1 MTRHALPRARPW
13 PHLATWFAATAL
25 LGACGGN
32 DDTATTAAVAAPAP
46 APAASAP
53 PAPPPAAPTFFDT
66 ATASADGVAQAG
78 YVFDVDATPA
88 LKLSIAD
95 LGAIGQ
101 FWPSQ
106 ARSVD
111 PAAGTL
117 TDLGA
122 GQGTYVRAGKVYSV
136 NLRKGGAPAEVQV
149 SALSTACVLTD
160 QFEVAADG
168 SDTWFRVDEAGPDG
182 DCATEADNRAAMVR
196 TTGTA
201 TTAPVFLPSGTQ
213 MLQRLPNADMSLR
226 WILANDTATEPPK
239 LVLYGTDMTRAGDVA
254 GGASAAQVTAVSGYD
269 TPQPVAYLQ
278 AGTELKRLTWDAAG
292 AALSASLYTFA
303 SSAYAGLGV
312 SDAAATYFKDGTT
325 LLRIVGSAAPSVVTA
340 ALPAGTRVDILR
352 QTPTHLV
359 FDTRPS
365 GVFAGAL
372 MSVAKAGGAL
382 HTLTP
387 SVVASQW
394 GIYGEQ
400 AVFFVSRLSNNVGDW
415 HRSNVDG
422 SADTTIKT
430 GVQRVGLLNE
440 PTRPMGDLF
449 GSLAGLF
456 YCAVASGA
464 VDCNAGSLVQYD
476 LATDTHTALGNV
488 AASSGATRVRATGNV
503 LKGHGGKVRVAA
515 TDAGGVA
522 RQDVYLFKPSTAG
535 SLVRLTTNLP

>member
-1 MTRHALPRARPW
+1 MTRHAPPRAHPR
-13 PHLATWFAATAL
+13 PHLATLFAATAL

-32 DDTATTAAVAAPAP
+32 DDTATTAAVAAPVP

-53 PAPPPAAPTFFDT
+53 PALPPAAPTFFDT
-66 ATASADGVAQAG
+66 ATASADGVAQTG
-78 YVFDVDATPA
+78 YVFNVEATPA
-88 LKLSIAD
+88 LKLSIPD

-117 TDLGA
+117 TYLGA

-136 NLRKGGAPAEVQV
+136 NLRKGGTPAEVQV
-149 SALSTACVLTD
+149 SALTTACGLSD

-182 DCATEADNRAAMVR
+182 DCATEADNRTAMVR

-201 TTAPVFLPSGTQ
+201 ATAPVFLPSGTH
-213 MLQRLPNADMSLR
+213 MLQRLPDADMSLR
-226 WILANDTATEPPK
+226 WILANDTAAAPPK
-239 LVLYGTDMTRAGDVA
+239 LVLYGTDMTRAGDVV
-254 GGASAAQVTAVSGYD
+254 GGAGAAQVLPVSGYD
-269 TPQPVAYLQ
+269 TPVPVSYLQ

-303 SSAYAGLGV
+303 SSVYAGLGV

-325 LLRIVGSAAPSVVTA
+325 LLRIVGTAAPSVVTA
-340 ALPAGTRVDILR
+340 ALPAATSVENLR

-359 FDTRPS
+359 FKSRPNGS
-365 GVFAGAL
+365 FAGAL
-372 MSVAKAGGAL
+372 MSVAKAGGAPHVL
-382 HTLTP
+382 AP
-387 SVVASQW
+387 SIRIMQW
-394 GIYGEQ
+394 GTHAEQ
-400 AVFFVSRLSNNVGDW
+400 AVFFVPRLGNEVGDW

-430 GVQRVGLLNE
+430 GVQRVGVLNE
-440 PTRPMGDLF
+440 PIRPMADLN
-449 GSLAGLF
+449 GSLAGVF
-456 YCAVASGA
+456 YCGVASAA
-464 VDCNAGSLVQYD
+464 VGCNAGSLVQYD

-488 AASSGATRVRATGNV
+488 AASSGATRVRVTGNV
-503 LKGHGGKVRVAA
+503 VKGHGGSVRLSA
-515 TDAGGVA
+515 TDAGGVT
-522 RQDVYLFKPSTAG
+522 RQDVYLFKPGTAG
-535 SLVRLTTNLP
+535 SLTRLTTNLP